1 MTSRHPDSLSR
12 PDPARVQQLL
22 DTFWQTLGLVPDLLQ
37 RDEWLLCADE
47 CAGLR
52 RIVVEMML
60 ALNGIAWPAGTRHLN
75 RYLGASQREALNK
88 TLIAPVTDRDSW
100 VGQAVALLVIY
111 RWYAPQLLAEHPQL
125 TYPSALEAS
134 TLSSLAAALPDWPET
149 ITTA

>member
-1 MTSRHPDSLSR
+1 MTSRHPDPLSR

-125 TYPSALEAS
+125 IYPSTREA
-134 TLSSLAAALPDWPET
+134 TILAGLAAALPDWPET
-149 ITTA
+149 ITTS